1 MILYEILITSTALI
15 CGIFCLRKLSKGKI
29 SMRLRYALWLLVAV
43 RLLVPASV
51 GTSALSVMNL
61 VPVVM
66 RERAQTFFSEERNSW
81 RMPADGGRDVASD
94 GGTDGVFADGRH
106 MGTELTDGQSGA
118 ENGVVMTAGNTASG
132 ENMPETAE
140 GVGTDTARGN
150 DSFAAAENS
159 GLSLNGVLGMLWL
172 LGFLAVGGYM
182 VVSEYRFIRYLHK
195 NRKAF
200 PAEEIPAEFAG
211 RFSRRGMKVY
221 RVKGLPGPCLAGRHI
236 YIGEGVAVQQ
246 NLSHILAHEYCHA
259 LHGDGLWAFLRCAL
273 AAVYWFDPLVWA
285 AAYAARQDSE
295 LACDEAAVKL
305 LGESSRFDYGRT
317 LLALLESAGCR
328 GKCPGMT
335 FMTEGGGRSVR
346 ERITALTE
354 KSRTR
359 GAVLA
364 AVFAAVVLVC
374 GCAFTGAERDG
385 ADLSGETG
393 EQETAGTDGN
403 GQADRDAAAVSG
415 AQHRQQVNEEN
426 NEEFARIQKEYED
439 IVKNEKL
446 MEEQIGEQEKSAL
459 READRAAFQ
468 DMMDYYSAMEESG
481 NREFDI
487 QSYHDWKRGKG
498 GEEPEDGWYLLC
510 REEGGLI
517 YLYGLY
523 TEEFGFRGLK
533 LRIGQDETTLD
544 ISWCASLLNGISEN
558 IRILEYT
565 ENRAPRRFVW
575 KLLAKESST
584 TEIWRL
590 YSGYR
595 HDNGMIDLKTL
606 TEEDCLA
613 WAKEHLSF
621 DVDREA
627 EAVDVTYD
635 GDMYLGAIDISAYR
649 DWETEDV
656 QIVPDAVCFT
666 LDDPEKE
673 TLHYHGDEGDY
684 QVYSDTL
691 YEGTAVYLTA
701 GLKFAGVEGLWF
713 DGLPLLTVQ
722 VVEDEE
728 SASGFRLER
737 PRIDET
743 YVANMPLQEKALSE
757 LESRSENADAVAGHL
772 ANDAAE
778 AGRDDLEKPLTD
790 GAQAHHDL
798 EITFSNPCPDF
809 YRISDG
815 YGKRTH
821 PVTGEVRTHTGV
833 DMAAPEGAD
842 ILAAADGMVCM
853 TGFDTVNGNYVVL
866 WHGQSGQMTYYTHC
880 KTIEVEKGQ
889 QVAREEKIA
898 TVGKTGTA
906 TGPFLHFAVSSDT
919 NWEEPH
925 WEELDE

>member
-1 MILYEILITSTALI
+1 
-15 CGIFCLRKLSKGKI
+15 
-29 SMRLRYALWLLVAV
+29 MRLRYALWLLVAV

-61 VPVVM
+61 APVVM
-66 RERAQTFFSEERNSW
+66 RERAQTFFSDERNSW

-106 MGTELTDGQSGA
+106 MGTELTDGQSRA

-140 GVGTDTARGN
+140 GVGTDTAKGN
-150 DSFAAAENS
+150 DSFAAAENG

-211 RFSRRGMKVY
+211 RFSCRGMKVY

-317 LLALLESAGCR
+317 LLALLESAECR

-335 FMTEGGGRSVR
+335 FMTEGGERGVK

-354 KSRTR
+354 KKRTR

-364 AVFAAVVLVC
+364 AVLLAVVLAC
-374 GCAFTGAERDG
+374 GCAFTGAEREG
-385 ADLSGETG
+385 ANLSGENG
-393 EQETAGTDGN
+393 EQSAAGTDG
-403 GQADRDAAAVSG
+403 GGSDEEDAAAVSG
-415 AQHRQQVNEEN
+415 EQNRQQL
-426 NEEFARIQKEYED
+426 NEEFARIQKEYEEA
-439 IVKNEKL
+439 VKNAELAEVQVREVEKNAS
-446 MEEQIGEQEKSAL
+446 QEAEWAVFRYKLS
-459 READRAAFQ
+459 E
-468 DMMDYYSAMEESG
+468 YGAMEEND

-487 QSYHDWKRGKG
+487 QSYYDWKEGKG
-498 GEEPEDGWYLLC
+498 GERPEDGWYLLC
-510 REEGGLI
+510 REDGGMI

-544 ISWCASLLNGISEN
+544 IPWCASYLNGISEN
-558 IRILEYT
+558 IRILEYA
-565 ENRAPRRFVW
+565 ENRAPKRFVW
-575 KLLAKESST
+575 KLLAKESGT

-595 HDNGMIDLKTL
+595 HDNGTIDLKTL

-613 WAKEHLSF
+613 WAGKYLTF
-621 DVDREA
+621 DVDKEA
-627 EAVDVTYD
+627 KEVLVTYD

-656 QIVPDAVCFT
+656 QIVPDVVGFT
-666 LDDPEKE
+666 LDDPEKGK
-673 TLHYHGDEGDY
+673 LHYDGDEGDY

-701 GLKFAGVEGLWF
+701 GLKFTGVEGLWF

-728 SASGFRLER
+728 SASGFRLEN

-743 YVANMPLQEKALSE
+743 YAANAPWQEKKLAE
-757 LESRSENADAVAGHL
+757 LESWSENEDAVAGHL
-772 ANDAAE
+772 ADAA
-778 AGRDDLEKPLTD
+778 AGAGQNDLEKPLTD

-815 YGKRTH
+815 YGERTH

>member
-1 MILYEILITSTALI
+1 MMLELLVTSTVLI
-15 CGIFCLRKLSKGKI
+15 LGIFLLRKLTVGKI

-43 RLLVPASV
+43 RLLVPVSL
-51 GTSALSVMNL
+51 GTSAFSVMNL
-61 VPVVM
+61 LPETV
-66 RERAQTFFSEERNSW
+66 RDNAQMLSVGRGIGSRQSAGDGRDLT
-81 RMPADGGRDVASD
+81 PADETGKSVIGE
-94 GGTDGVFADGRH
+94 GNTDAETADGRSK
-106 MGTELTDGQSGA
+106 EDGFMPAAVQGETAAEKQAMAAEDGAQEKGGVSGKTSVLRA
-118 ENGVVMTAGNTASG
+118 GGFPVSGILGVV
-132 ENMPETAE
+132 
-140 GVGTDTARGN
+140 
-150 DSFAAAENS
+150 
-159 GLSLNGVLGMLWL
+159 WL
-172 LGFLAVGGYM
+172 VGFLAVGGYM
-182 VVSEYRFIRYLHK
+182 AALEWRFLAYLRR
-195 NRKAF
+195 NREML
-200 PAEEIPAEFAG
+200 PAEAVPEEFAE
-211 RFSRRGMKVY
+211 RFARRGMKVY

-236 YIGEGVAVQQ
+236 YMSEGTSVQEG

-259 LHGDGLWAFLRCAL
+259 LHRDGLWAFLRCAL
-273 AAVYWFDPLVWA
+273 AAVYWFDPFVWA

-317 LLALLESAGCR
+317 LLALLESAGGR
-328 GKCPGMT
+328 EKCPGMT
-335 FMTEGGGRSVR
+335 FMTEGGERSVK
-346 ERITALTE
+346 ERIAALAK

-359 GAVLA
+359 GPALA
-364 AVFAAVVLVC
+364 AVLAAVVLVC
-374 GCAFTGAERDG
+374 GCAFTGAEREG
-385 ADLSGETG
+385 ANLSGENG
-393 EQETAGTDGN
+393 EQSAAGTDG
-403 GQADRDAAAVSG
+403 GGSDEEDAAAASG
-415 AQHRQQVNEEN
+415 EQNRQQL
-426 NEEFARIQKEYED
+426 NEEFARIQKEYDEA
-439 IVKNEKL
+439 VKNAELAELQVREVEKNAS
-446 MEEQIGEQEKSAL
+446 QEA
-459 READRAAFQ
+459 EWAVFQ
-468 DMMDYYSAMEESG
+468 YKLSEYGAMEEND

-487 QSYHDWKRGKG
+487 QSYYDWKEGKG

-510 REEGGLI
+510 REDGGMI

-544 ISWCASLLNGISEN
+544 IPWCASYLNGISEN
-558 IRILEYT
+558 IRILEYA
-565 ENRAPRRFVW
+565 ENRAPKRFVW
-575 KLLAKESST
+575 KLLAEESGT

-595 HDNGMIDLKTL
+595 HDNGTIDLKTL

-613 WAKEHLSF
+613 WARKYLTF
-621 DVDREA
+621 DVDQEA
-627 EAVDVTYD
+627 AKVHVTYD

-656 QIVPDAVCFT
+656 QIVSDAVCFT

-673 TLHYHGDEGDY
+673 TL
-684 QVYSDTL
+684 
-691 YEGTAVYLTA
+691 EGTAVYLTA

-743 YVANMPLQEKALSE
+743 YVANMPLQEKELSE
-757 LESRSENADAVAGHL
+757 LERWSENEDAVAGHL
-772 ANDAAE
+772 ADDAAG
-778 AGRDDLEKPLTD
+778 AGRDDLEKPLTG

-815 YGKRTH
+815 YGERTH

-842 ILAAADGMVCM
+842 ILAAADGTVCM

-866 WHGQSGQMTYYTHC
+866 WHEQSGQMTYYAHC

-889 QVAREEKIA
+889 QVARGEKIA

>member
-1 MILYEILITSTALI
+1 MFFEIWITSSVLI
-15 CGIFCLRKLSKGKI
+15 IGIFCLRKLTKGKI
-29 SMRLRYALWLLVAV
+29 SMRLRYALWLLVAL
-43 RLLVPASV
+43 RLLIPASL
-51 GTSALSVMNL
+51 GTSAFSVMNL
-61 VPVVM
+61 VPEAVW
-66 RERAQTFFSEERNSW
+66 ERTQTVSF
-81 RMPADGGRDVASD
+81 GGGNRQSMSA
-94 GGTDGVFADGRH
+94 GGAFPDGRH
-106 MGTELTDGQSGA
+106 TGVELMDGQSKAEDGA
-118 ENGVVMTAGNTASG
+118 LPVAGSTVFVENV
-132 ENMPETAE
+132 PETAE
-140 GVGTDTARGN
+140 SAGTDTAKEN
-150 DSFAAAENS
+150 DGFEATAKT
-159 GLSLNGVLGMLWL
+159 GGFSLTGVLGTLWL
-172 LGFLAVGGYM
+172 LGFLTVGGYM
-182 VVSEYRFIRYLHK
+182 AVSEYRFMRYLHK

-200 PAEEIPAEFAG
+200 PAERIPAEFAK

-236 YIGEGVAVQQ
+236 YVGESITGQQQ

-259 LHGDGLWAFLRCAL
+259 LHGDRLWAFLRCAL
-273 AAVYWFDPLVWA
+273 VAVYWFDPFVWA

-317 LLALLESAGCR
+317 LLALLEGAECG

-335 FMTEGGGRSVR
+335 FMTEGGERGVR
-346 ERITALTE
+346 ERIMALTK
-354 KSRTR
+354 KSQTR
-359 GAVLA
+359 GTVLA
-364 AVFAAVVLVC
+364 AVLLAVVLAC
-374 GCAFTGAERDG
+374 GCAFTGAEPDSTDPAKG
-385 ADLSGETG
+385 TG
-393 EQETAGTDGN
+393 EQETAGT
-403 GQADRDAAAVSG
+403 GQGENDTAADSDAQNRQSG
-415 AQHRQQVNEEN
+415 NEEN
-426 NEEFARIQKEYED
+426 NGELARVQKELED
-439 IVKNEKL
+439 AVENVEL
-446 MEEQIGEQEKSAL
+446 TDEQIKELEESAL
-459 READRAAFQ
+459 READKAAFQ
-468 DMMDYYSAMEESG
+468 DTLSYYSAIEG
-481 NREFDI
+481 HDNRKFDV
-487 QSYHDWKRGKG
+487 QSYYEWQEKKKA
-498 GEEPEDGWYLLC
+498 EKPEDGWYLLC

-517 YLYGLY
+517 RLYGLY
-523 TEEFGFRGLK
+523 TEDFGLRGLK
-533 LRIGQDETTLD
+533 VRIGQDETNLD
-544 ISWCASLLNGISEN
+544 IPWCASYLNGDSGN

-565 ENRAPRRFVW
+565 ENRAPRRFAW
-575 KLLAKESST
+575 KLPVEESGT

-590 YSGYR
+590 YVGSRYDDGT
-595 HDNGMIDLKTL
+595 IALQTL
-606 TEEDCLA
+606 TEEDCVG
-613 WAKEHLSF
+613 WARKYLTFE
-621 DVDREA
+621 VDREA
-627 EAVDVTYD
+627 EMVHVTCD

-656 QIVPDAVCFT
+656 QIVPGTVGFS
-666 LDDPEKE
+666 LDDSEE
-673 TLHYHGDEGDY
+673 ERLHDQGDESDY
-684 QVYSDTL
+684 RTYSDAA
-691 YEGTAVYLTA
+691 YEGTAVHLVA
-701 GLKFAGVEGLWF
+701 GLKFSGVEGLWF
-713 DGLPLLTVQ
+713 DGLPLLTIQ
-722 VVEDEE
+722 VVEDEG

-757 LESRSENADAVAGHL
+757 LESWSENADAVAGHL
-772 ANDAAE
+772 ANDDAG

-815 YGKRTH
+815 YGERTH

-906 TGPFLHFAVSSDT
+906 TGSFLHFAVSSNT

>member
-66 RERAQTFFSEERNSW
+66 RDRAQTFFSDERNSW

-106 MGTELTDGQSGA
+106 MGTELTDGQSRA

-140 GVGTDTARGN
+140 GVGTDTAKGN
-150 DSFAAAENS
+150 DSFAAAENG
-159 GLSLNGVLGMLWL
+159 GLSLNGVWGMLWL

-317 LLALLESAGCR
+317 LLALLESAECR

-335 FMTEGGGRSVR
+335 FMTEGGERGVR

-354 KSRTR
+354 KKRTR

-364 AVFAAVVLVC
+364 AVLLAVVLAC
-374 GCAFTGAERDG
+374 GCAFTGAEREG
-385 ADLSGETG
+385 ANLSG
-393 EQETAGTDGN
+393 EQETAGTNGN
-403 GQADRDAAAVSG
+403 WQAGKDTAAVSD
-415 AQHRQQVNEEN
+415 AQNRQSGNEEN
-426 NEEFARIQKEYED
+426 NEELARVQKEFED
-439 IVKNEKL
+439 AAENVEL
-446 MEEQIGEQEKSAL
+446 TEEQIRELEESAL
-459 READRAAFQ
+459 READKAAFQ
-468 DMMDYYSAMEESG
+468 DTLSHYSAIEG
-481 NREFDI
+481 HDNRKFDV
-487 QSYHDWKRGKG
+487 QSYYEWQEKKG

-517 YLYGLY
+517 RLYGLY
-523 TEEFGFRGLK
+523 TEDFGLRGLK
-533 LRIGQDETTLD
+533 VRIGQDETNLD
-544 ISWCASLLNGISEN
+544 IPWCASYLNGDSGN

-565 ENRAPRRFVW
+565 ENRAPRRFAW
-575 KLLAKESST
+575 KLPVEESGT

-590 YSGYR
+590 YVGSRYDDGT
-595 HDNGMIDLKTL
+595 IALQTL
-606 TEEDCLA
+606 TEEDCVG
-613 WAKEHLSF
+613 WARKYLSF

-627 EAVDVTYD
+627 EKVHVTYD

-656 QIVPDAVCFT
+656 QIVPGTVGFV

-691 YEGTAVYLTA
+691 YEGTAVHLVA
-701 GLKFAGVEGLWF
+701 GLKLSGVEGLWF
-713 DGLPLLTVQ
+713 DGLPILTIQ

-772 ANDAAE
+772 ANDDAG

-815 YGKRTH
+815 YGERTH

>member
-29 SMRLRYALWLLVAV
+29 SMRLRYALWILVAV

-94 GGTDGVFADGRH
+94 GGTDGVYADGRH

-118 ENGVVMTAGNTASG
+118 ENGVMMTAGNTASG

-317 LLALLESAGCR
+317 LLALLESAECR

-335 FMTEGGGRSVR
+335 FMTEGGERGVR

-354 KSRTR
+354 KKRTR

-364 AVFAAVVLVC
+364 AVLLAVVLVC
-374 GCAFTGAERDG
+374 GCAFTGAERDSTDPAKG
-385 ADLSGETG
+385 TG
-393 EQETAGTDGN
+393 EQETAGTGK
-403 GQADRDAAAVSG
+403 GEKDAV
-415 AQHRQQVNEEN
+415 EN
-426 NEEFARIQKEYED
+426 VE
-439 IVKNEKL
+439 L
-446 MEEQIGEQEKSAL
+446 TEEQIKELEESAL
-459 READRAAFQ
+459 READKAAFQ
-468 DMMDYYSAMEESG
+468 DTLSHYSAIEG
-481 NREFDI
+481 HDNRKFDV
-487 QSYHDWKRGKG
+487 QSYYEWQEKKG

-517 YLYGLY
+517 RLYGLY
-523 TEEFGFRGLK
+523 TEAFGLRGLK
-533 LRIGQDETTLD
+533 VRIGQDETNLD
-544 ISWCASLLNGISEN
+544 IPWCASYLNGDSGN

-565 ENRAPRRFVW
+565 ENRAPRRFAW
-575 KLLAKESST
+575 KLPVEESGT

-590 YSGYR
+590 YVGSRYDDGT
-595 HDNGMIDLKTL
+595 IALQTL
-606 TEEDCLA
+606 TEEDCVG
-613 WAKEHLSF
+613 WARKYLTFE
-621 DVDREA
+621 VDREA
-627 EAVDVTYD
+627 EKVHVTYD

-656 QIVPDAVCFT
+656 QIVPGTVGFV
-666 LDDPEKE
+666 LDDSEKE
-673 TLHYHGDEGDY
+673 RLHYHGDEGDY

-772 ANDAAE
+772 ANDAF
-778 AGRDDLEKPLTD
+778 L
-790 GAQAHHDL
+790 H
-798 EITFSNPCPDF
+798 
-809 YRISDG
+809 
-815 YGKRTH
+815 
-821 PVTGEVRTHTGV
+821 
-833 DMAAPEGAD
+833 
-842 ILAAADGMVCM
+842 ILASICCHLN
-853 TGFDTVNGNYVVL
+853 F
-866 WHGQSGQMTYYTHC
+866 
-880 KTIEVEKGQ
+880 
-889 QVAREEKIA
+889 
-898 TVGKTGTA
+898 
-906 TGPFLHFAVSSDT
+906 
-919 NWEEPH
+919 
-925 WEELDE
+925 

>member
-1 MILYEILITSTALI
+1 MMFYETLITSTVLI
-15 CGIFCLRKLSKGKI
+15 IGIFCLRKLTMGKI
-29 SMRLRYALWLLVAV
+29 SMRLRYALWLLAAV
-43 RLLVPASV
+43 RLLVPVSV

-61 VPVVM
+61 VPAAV
-66 RERAQTFFSEERNSW
+66 RERTQTFFSEERDGW

-94 GGTDGVFADGRH
+94 GGTDGVFAGGRH
-106 MGTELTDGQSGA
+106 TGTELADGQSGA
-118 ENGVVMTAGNTASG
+118 ENGVVMTAGKVVSG

-140 GVGTDTARGN
+140 GVGTDTAKGN
-150 DSFAAAENS
+150 DSFAAAENG

-200 PAEEIPAEFAG
+200 PAKEIPAEFAR

-221 RVKGLPGPCLAGRHI
+221 QVKGLPGPCLAGRHI

-259 LHGDGLWAFLRCAL
+259 LHGDRLWAFLRCAL
-273 AAVYWFDPLVWA
+273 AAVYWFDPFVWA

-305 LGESSRFDYGRT
+305 LGEASRFDYGRT
-317 LLALLESAGCR
+317 LLALLEGERCR
-328 GKCPGMT
+328 EKCPGMT
-335 FMTEGGGRSVR
+335 FMTEGGERGVR

-359 GAVLA
+359 GAVL
-364 AVFAAVVLVC
+364 VTVLAVVALVC
-374 GCAFTGAERDG
+374 GCAFTGAKREG
-385 ADLSGETG
+385 ANLSGENG
-393 EQETAGTDGN
+393 EQSAAGTDEG
-403 GQADRDAAAVSG
+403 GSDEEDAAAASG
-415 AQHRQQVNEEN
+415 EQNRRQL
-426 NEEFARIQKEYED
+426 NEEFSRIQKEYDEA
-439 IVKNEKL
+439 VKNAELAEAQVREVEKNASQEAEWAVFQYKL
-446 MEEQIGEQEKSAL
+446 SEYGVMEEN
-459 READRAAFQ
+459 D
-468 DMMDYYSAMEESG
+468 

-487 QSYHDWKRGKG
+487 QSYYDWKEGKG

-510 REEGGLI
+510 REDGGMI

-544 ISWCASLLNGISEN
+544 IPWCASYLNGISEN
-558 IRILEYT
+558 IRILEYA
-565 ENRAPRRFVW
+565 ENRAPKRFVW
-575 KLLAKESST
+575 KLLVEESGT

-595 HDNGMIDLKTL
+595 RDDGTIALKTL
-606 TEEDCLA
+606 TEEDCFA
-613 WAKEHLSF
+613 WARKYLTF
-621 DVDREA
+621 DVDKEA
-627 EAVDVTYD
+627 KEVLVTYD

-656 QIVPDAVCFT
+656 QIVPDVVGFT
-666 LDDPEKE
+666 LDDSEKGK
-673 TLHYHGDEGDY
+673 LHYDGDEGDY

-722 VVEDEE
+722 VVEDEG
-728 SASGFRLER
+728 SASGFRLES

-743 YVANMPLQEKALSE
+743 YAANAPWQEKKLAE
-757 LESRSENADAVAGHL
+757 LESWSGNEDAVAGHL
-772 ANDAAE
+772 ADAA
-778 AGRDDLEKPLTD
+778 AGAGQNDLEKPLTG
-790 GAQAHHDL
+790 GAQAYHDL
-798 EITFSNPCPDF
+798 EIIFSNPCPDF

-815 YGKRTH
+815 YGERTR

-842 ILAAADGMVCM
+842 ILAAADGTVSM

-866 WHGQSGQMTYYTHC
+866 WHGQSGQMTYYAHC
-880 KTIEVEKGQ
+880 KAIEVEKGQ
-889 QVAREEKIA
+889 QVARGEKIA

-906 TGPFLHFAVSSDT
+906 TGPCLHFAVSRDT

>member
-1 MILYEILITSTALI
+1 M
-15 CGIFCLRKLSKGKI
+15 
-29 SMRLRYALWLLVAV
+29 
-43 RLLVPASV
+43 
-51 GTSALSVMNL
+51 
-61 VPVVM
+61 
-66 RERAQTFFSEERNSW
+66 
-81 RMPADGGRDVASD
+81 
-94 GGTDGVFADGRH
+94 
-106 MGTELTDGQSGA
+106 
-118 ENGVVMTAGNTASG
+118 
-132 ENMPETAE
+132 
-140 GVGTDTARGN
+140 
-150 DSFAAAENS
+150 
-159 GLSLNGVLGMLWL
+159 
-172 LGFLAVGGYM
+172 
-182 VVSEYRFIRYLHK
+182 
-195 NRKAF
+195 
-200 PAEEIPAEFAG
+200 
-211 RFSRRGMKVY
+211 
-221 RVKGLPGPCLAGRHI
+221 
-236 YIGEGVAVQQ
+236 
-246 NLSHILAHEYCHA
+246 
-259 LHGDGLWAFLRCAL
+259 
-273 AAVYWFDPLVWA
+273 
-285 AAYAARQDSE
+285 
-295 LACDEAAVKL
+295 
-305 LGESSRFDYGRT
+305 
-317 LLALLESAGCR
+317 
-328 GKCPGMT
+328 
-335 FMTEGGGRSVR
+335 
-346 ERITALTE
+346 
-354 KSRTR
+354 
-359 GAVLA
+359 
-364 AVFAAVVLVC
+364 
-374 GCAFTGAERDG
+374 
-385 ADLSGETG
+385 
-393 EQETAGTDGN
+393 
-403 GQADRDAAAVSG
+403 
-415 AQHRQQVNEEN
+415 
-426 NEEFARIQKEYED
+426 
-439 IVKNEKL
+439 KNEKL
-446 MEEQIGEQEKSAL
+446 MEEQIGELEKSAL

-815 YGKRTH
+815 YGERTH

>member
-1 MILYEILITSTALI
+1 MMLELLVTSTVLI
-15 CGIFCLRKLSKGKI
+15 LGIFLLRKLTVGKI

-43 RLLVPASV
+43 RLLVPVSF
-51 GTSALSVMNL
+51 GTSAFSVMNL
-61 VPVVM
+61 LPETV
-66 RERAQTFFSEERNSW
+66 RDNAQMLSVGKGIGSRQSAGDGRDLT
-81 RMPADGGRDVASD
+81 PADETGKLVIGE
-94 GGTDGVFADGRH
+94 GNTDAETADGRSK
-106 MGTELTDGQSGA
+106 EDGFMPAAVQGETAVKKQAVAVEDGAQEREGVSGKTSA
-118 ENGVVMTAGNTASG
+118 LRAGGFPVSGILGVV
-132 ENMPETAE
+132 
-140 GVGTDTARGN
+140 
-150 DSFAAAENS
+150 
-159 GLSLNGVLGMLWL
+159 WL
-172 LGFLAVGGYM
+172 VGFLAVGGYM
-182 VVSEYRFIRYLHK
+182 AALEWRFLAYLRR
-195 NRKAF
+195 NREMF
-200 PAEEIPAEFAG
+200 PADAVPEEFAE
-211 RFSRRGMKVY
+211 RFARRGMKVY
-221 RVKGLPGPCLAGRHI
+221 QVKGLPGPCLAGRHI
-236 YIGEGVAVQQ
+236 YMSEGTSVQEG

-259 LHGDGLWAFLRCAL
+259 LHWDGLWAFLRCVL
-273 AAVYWFDPLVWA
+273 AAVYWFDPFVWA

-317 LLALLESAGCR
+317 LLALLESAGGR
-328 GKCPGMT
+328 EKCPGMT
-335 FMTEGGGRSVR
+335 FMTEGGERSVR
-346 ERITALTE
+346 ERIAALAK

-359 GAVLA
+359 GPALA
-364 AVFAAVVLVC
+364 AVLAAVVLVC
-374 GCAFTGAERDG
+374 GCAFTGADREG
-385 ADLSGETG
+385 ANLSGENG
-393 EQETAGTDGN
+393 EQSAAGTDG
-403 GQADRDAAAVSG
+403 GGSDEEDAAAVSG
-415 AQHRQQVNEEN
+415 EQNRQQL
-426 NEEFARIQKEYED
+426 NEEFARIQKEYEEA
-439 IVKNEKL
+439 VKNAELAEVQVREVEKNAS
-446 MEEQIGEQEKSAL
+446 QEAEWAVFRYKLS
-459 READRAAFQ
+459 E
-468 DMMDYYSAMEESG
+468 YGAMEEND

-487 QSYHDWKRGKG
+487 QSYYDWKEGKG

-510 REEGGLI
+510 REDGGMI

-544 ISWCASLLNGISEN
+544 IPWCASYLNGISEN
-558 IRILEYT
+558 IRILEYA
-565 ENRAPRRFVW
+565 ENRAPKRFVW
-575 KLLAKESST
+575 KLLAEESGT

-595 HDNGMIDLKTL
+595 HDNGTLDLKTL

-613 WAKEHLSF
+613 WAKEHLTF
-621 DVDREA
+621 DVNREA
-627 EAVDVTYD
+627 AEVDVTYD

-656 QIVPDAVCFT
+656 QIVSDAVCFT

-673 TLHYHGDEGDY
+673 TL
-684 QVYSDTL
+684 
-691 YEGTAVYLTA
+691 EGTAVYLTA

-743 YVANMPLQEKALSE
+743 YVANMPLQEKELSE
-757 LESRSENADAVAGHL
+757 LESWSENEDAVAGHL
-772 ANDAAE
+772 ADAAAG

-798 EITFSNPCPDF
+798 DITFSNPCPDF
-809 YRISDG
+809 FRISDG
-815 YGKRTH
+815 YGERTH

-866 WHGQSGQMTYYTHC
+866 WHEQSGQMTYYAHC

-889 QVAREEKIA
+889 QVAREDKIA

-919 NWEEPH
+919 NWEEPR